1 MIDDERLD
9 ESTDKPDAALDDAL
23 FRALDRMTPSA
34 EAEERMLEAIVSAC
48 EAPEDEDEDG
58 DEREYEREYEY
69 EDGEPLADPKDRDA
83 SNRAF
88 VPATVVLGKNGAN
101 TESYRKA
108 RRVWNV
114 SVPAAACLVLAV
126 GIGGI
131 VLGVSGTAQQGM
143 QAAAPNEGGAASM
156 SGSESVR
163 SADAVP
169 TPETGSGPAA
179 NAAPH
184 LNVTLSDGLQLR
196 IASGEDGLPLAADPA
211 LVGDQVE
218 VTSAWT
224 DSQESVGCT
233 VFAYGDGAYPYA
245 VRYDG
250 GESFYV
256 AGIV

>member
-1 MIDDERLD
+1 MNDDERLD

-23 FRALDRMTPSA
+23 LRAFDRMTPSA
-34 EAEERMLEAIVSAC
+34 EVEERMLKAIASAC
-48 EAPEDEDEDG
+48 EAPDNANEDESEH
-58 DEREYEREYEY
+58 EH
-69 EDGEPLADPKDRDA
+69 EDGEPLADLEDCDA

-131 VLGVSGTAQQGM
+131 VLGVSGTNQQGM
-143 QAAAPNEGGAASM
+143 QAAVPSEGAATSM
-156 SGSESVR
+156 SSSEAAR
-163 SADAVP
+163 GADAVP

-184 LNVTLSDGLQLR
+184 LNVTLSDGLRLR

-218 VTSAWT
+218 ITSAWT
-224 DSQESVGCT
+224 DSQERVGCT
-233 VFAYGDGAYPYA
+233 VFAYGDGVHPYA

-250 GESFYV
+250 DESFYV
-256 AGIV
+256 ASAI

>member
-1 MIDDERLD
+1 MNDDERLD

-23 FRALDRMTPSA
+23 FRAFDRMTPSA
-34 EAEERMLEAIVSAC
+34 EVEERMLEAIASAC
-48 EAPEDEDEDG
+48 EAPENANEDES
-58 DEREYEREYEY
+58 EHEY
-69 EDGEPLADPKDRDA
+69 EDGEPLADLEDCDA

-143 QAAAPNEGGAASM
+143 QAAAPNKGGATSM
-156 SGSESVR
+156 SSLEAARG
-163 SADAVP
+163 ADAVP

-184 LNVTLSDGLQLR
+184 LNVTLSDGLRLR

-211 LVGDQVE
+211 LVGGQVE
-218 VTSAWT
+218 ITSAWT

-233 VFAYGDGAYPYA
+233 VFAYGDGAHPYA

-250 GESFYV
+250 VESFYV
-256 AGIV
+256 ASAV

>member
-1 MIDDERLD
+1 MNDDERLD

-23 FRALDRMTPSA
+23 FRAFDRMTPSA
-34 EAEERMLEAIVSAC
+34 EVEQRMLEAIASAC
-48 EAPEDEDEDG
+48 EAPENANEDES
-58 DEREYEREYEY
+58 EHEY
-69 EDGEPLADPKDRDA
+69 EDGEPHSDLEDCDA

-143 QAAAPNEGGAASM
+143 QAAAPNEGGATSM
-156 SGSESVR
+156 SSSEAAR
-163 SADAVP
+163 GAGAVP

-184 LNVTLSDGLQLR
+184 LNVTLSDGLRLR
-196 IASGEDGLPLAADPA
+196 ISSGEDGLPLAADPA
-211 LVGDQVE
+211 LIGDQVE
-218 VTSAWT
+218 ITSAWT

-233 VFAYGDGAYPYA
+233 VFAYGDGVHPYA

-250 GESFYV
+250 DESFYV
-256 AGIV
+256 ASAV

>member
-1 MIDDERLD
+1 MNDDERLD

-23 FRALDRMTPSA
+23 FRAFDRMTPSA
-34 EAEERMLEAIVSAC
+34 EVEERMLKAIAPTC
-48 EAPEDEDEDG
+48 ETPSNENEGEDECEDE
-58 DEREYEREYEY
+58 EPHSHL
-69 EDGEPLADPKDRDA
+69 EDCDA

-131 VLGVSGTAQQGM
+131 VLGVSGTDQQGM
-143 QAAAPNEGGAASM
+143 QAAAPNEGGATSM
-156 SGSESVR
+156 SSPEAARG
-163 SADAVP
+163 ADAVP
-169 TPETGSGPAA
+169 TRETGSGPAA

-196 IASGEDGLPLAADPA
+196 IASGEDGLPLAADSA

-218 VTSAWT
+218 ITSAWT

-233 VFAYGDGAYPYA
+233 VFAYGDGVHPYA

-250 GESFYV
+250 DESFYV

>member
-1 MIDDERLD
+1 MNDDERLD
-9 ESTDKPDAALDDAL
+9 ESVDKPDAALGDAL
-23 FRALDRMTPSA
+23 LRAFDRMTPSA
-34 EAEERMLEAIVSAC
+34 EVEERMLEAIASAC
-48 EAPEDEDEDG
+48 EAPENANEDESEHECE
-58 DEREYEREYEY
+58 DEEPRSHL
-69 EDGEPLADPKDRDA
+69 EDCDA

-131 VLGVSGTAQQGM
+131 VLGVSGTDQQGM
-143 QAAAPNEGGAASM
+143 QAAAPNEGGATST
-156 SGSESVR
+156 SSSEAAR
-163 SADAVP
+163 GAGAVP

-184 LNVTLSDGLQLR
+184 LNVTLSDGLRLR

-211 LVGDQVE
+211 LVGGQVE
-218 VTSAWT
+218 ITSAWT

-233 VFAYGDGAYPYA
+233 VFAYGDGVHPYA

-250 GESFYV
+250 DESFYV

>member
-1 MIDDERLD
+1 MNDDERLD

-23 FRALDRMTPSA
+23 FCAFDRMAPSA
-34 EAEERMLEAIVSAC
+34 EVEERMLEVIVSAR
-48 EAPEDEDEDG
+48 EAPEDEDES
-58 DEREYEREYEY
+58 EHEHEYV
-69 EDGEPLADPKDRDA
+69 DGEPHSDLEDCDA
-83 SNRAF
+83 SGRAF

-131 VLGVSGTAQQGM
+131 ALGVSGTAQQGM
-143 QAAAPNEGGAASM
+143 QAAAPNEGGATSM
-156 SGSESVR
+156 SSAEAAR

-169 TPETGSGPAA
+169 TPETGAGPAA
-179 NAAPH
+179 NAAPR
-184 LNVTLSDGLQLR
+184 LNVVLSDGLQLR

-211 LVGDQVE
+211 LVGDQIE
-218 VTSAWT
+218 VASAWT
-224 DSQESVGCT
+224 DSQERVGCT
-233 VFAYGDGAYPYA
+233 VFAYDDGVHPYA

-250 GESFYV
+250 DESFYV
-256 AGIV
+256 ASAV

>member
-1 MIDDERLD
+1 MNDDERLD
-9 ESTDKPDAALDDAL
+9 ESADKPDAALDDAL
-23 FRALDRMTPSA
+23 FRAFDRMAPSA
-34 EAEERMLEAIVSAC
+34 EVEERMLEAIASAC
-48 EAPEDEDEDG
+48 EAPENANEDEDED
-58 DEREYEREYEY
+58 EHEH
-69 EDGEPLADPKDRDA
+69 EDGEPLADLEDCDA

-88 VPATVVLGKNGAN
+88 VPATVVLGKKGAN

-143 QAAAPNEGGAASM
+143 QAAAPNEGAATSM
-156 SGSESVR
+156 SSPEAARGT
-163 SADAVP
+163 DAVP

-184 LNVTLSDGLQLR
+184 LNVTLSDGLRLR

-211 LVGDQVE
+211 LVGGQVE
-218 VTSAWT
+218 ITSAWT

-233 VFAYGDGAYPYA
+233 VFAYGDGVHPYA

-250 GESFYV
+250 DESFYV

>member
-1 MIDDERLD
+1 MNDDERLEESVD
-9 ESTDKPDAALDDAL
+9 EPDAALGDAL
-23 FRALDRMTPSA
+23 FRAFDRMTPSA
-34 EAEERMLEAIVSAC
+34 EVEERMLKAIAPTC
-48 EAPEDEDEDG
+48 ETTSNENEGEDECEDE
-58 DEREYEREYEY
+58 EPHSHL
-69 EDGEPLADPKDRDA
+69 EDCDA

-131 VLGVSGTAQQGM
+131 ALGVSGTAQQGM
-143 QAAAPNEGGAASM
+143 QAAAPNEGGTTSM
-156 SGSESVR
+156 SSAEAAR

-169 TPETGSGPAA
+169 TPETGAGPAA

-184 LNVTLSDGLQLR
+184 LNVVLSDGLQLR
-196 IASGEDGLPLAADPA
+196 IASGEDGLPLAADPV
-211 LVGDQVE
+211 LVGDQIE
-218 VTSAWT
+218 VASAWT
-224 DSQESVGCT
+224 DSQERVGCT
-233 VFAYGDGAYPYA
+233 VFAYGDGIHPYA

-250 GESFYV
+250 DESFYV
-256 AGIV
+256 ASAV

>member
-1 MIDDERLD
+1 MNDDERLEESVD
-9 ESTDKPDAALDDAL
+9 EPDAALGDAL
-23 FRALDRMTPSA
+23 FRAFDRMTPSA
-34 EAEERMLEAIVSAC
+34 EVEERMLKAIAPTC
-48 EAPEDEDEDG
+48 ETPSNENEGEDECEDE
-58 DEREYEREYEY
+58 EPHSHL
-69 EDGEPLADPKDRDA
+69 EDCDA

-131 VLGVSGTAQQGM
+131 ALGVSGTAQQGM
-143 QAAAPNEGGAASM
+143 QAAAPNEGGTTSM
-156 SGSESVR
+156 SSAEAAR

-169 TPETGSGPAA
+169 TPETGAGPAA

-184 LNVTLSDGLQLR
+184 LNVVLSDGLQLR

-211 LVGDQVE
+211 LVGDQIE
-218 VTSAWT
+218 VASAWT
-224 DSQESVGCT
+224 DSQERVGCT
-233 VFAYGDGAYPYA
+233 VFAYGDGAHPYA

-250 GESFYV
+250 DESFYV
-256 AGIV
+256 ASAV

>member
-1 MIDDERLD
+1 MNDDERLD
-9 ESTDKPDAALDDAL
+9 ESTDKPDAALGDAL
-23 FRALDRMTPSA
+23 FRAFDRMTPGA
-34 EAEERMLEAIVSAC
+34 KVEERMLEAIASAC
-48 EAPEDEDEDG
+48 EAPSNENEGEDECEDE
-58 DEREYEREYEY
+58 EPHSHL
-69 EDGEPLADPKDRDA
+69 EDCDA

-131 VLGVSGTAQQGM
+131 ALGVSGTAQQGM
-143 QAAAPNEGGAASM
+143 QAAAPNEGGTTSM
-156 SGSESVR
+156 SSAEAAR

-169 TPETGSGPAA
+169 TPETGAGPAA

-184 LNVTLSDGLQLR
+184 LNVVLSDGLQLR

-211 LVGDQVE
+211 LVGDQIE
-218 VTSAWT
+218 VASAWT
-224 DSQESVGCT
+224 DSQERVGCT
-233 VFAYGDGAYPYA
+233 VFAYGDGVHPYA

-250 GESFYV
+250 DESFYV
-256 AGIV
+256 ASAV